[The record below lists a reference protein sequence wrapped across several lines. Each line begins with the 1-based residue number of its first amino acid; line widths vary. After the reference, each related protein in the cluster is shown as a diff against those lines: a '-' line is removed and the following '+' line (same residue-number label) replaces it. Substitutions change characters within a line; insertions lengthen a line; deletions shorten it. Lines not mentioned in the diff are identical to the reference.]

1 MSALLAAAP
10 FGANLIF
17 ALFLLVATV
26 GIVFGFFT
34 VTGSG
39 INNHPSDGRGAAP
52 GSRLPDEFHQ
62 FADRQ
67 IHDADLREAEIER
80 RVDARLAQTP
90 VASPR
95 APFPRRHVEGQ
106 VSVAQPPSDDISLDE
121 ANRRLAAEAE
131 ARKSAGA
138 EQRQEH

>member
-34 VTGSG
+34 VSGSG

-80 RVDARLAQTP
+80 RVDARLARMP
-90 VASPR
+90 DDAAR
-95 APFPRRHVEGQ
+95 
-106 VSVAQPPSDDISLDE
+106 PSLPQLHGE
-121 ANRRLAAEAE
+121 
-131 ARKSAGA
+131 
-138 EQRQEH
+138 